1 MFEFKDEFK
10 YLFYRRMSTQMS
22 IILLQCVL
30 QVDHF
35 QEALFG
41 YFCAP
46 FIKGGYFG
54 MLMNT
59 RLLSWLILLALVLT
73 WGSSFILI
81 KRGLLYFDPVT
92 VGSLRVVITFLF
104 LLPLA
109 LMRIHRHDI
118 KSLGWLALA
127 GFVGNLFPAFL
138 FAKAQTGIDS
148 ATAGMLNSLTPLFTM
163 VVGFLVF
170 GIRVKPIQVIGVL
183 IGLAGAIGLIRIS
196 GGNSFTFNIY
206 YAAFVVA
213 ATIMYAINVNLIKA
227 KLSHIDSLS
236 ITSIAFFMA
245 GLPALVIL
253 LFFSDFKM
261 IATTTADWYIGL
273 GYLTVLAVV
282 GTGLAMIAFNKLIK
296 MTSPVFASSVTYMM
310 PLVALMWGVIDGE
323 HFNMEYMLWIAMIIG
338 GVLLVNHNRKPRLT
352 PKVPTEKGPA

>member
-1 MFEFKDEFK
+1 MI
-10 YLFYRRMSTQMS
+10 T
-22 IILLQCVL
+22 II
-30 QVDHF
+30 
-35 QEALFG
+35 G

-46 FIKGGYFG
+46 LFPCLNGSKP
-54 MLMNT
+54 MNT

-81 KRGLLYFDPVT
+81 KRGLLYFDPIT

-109 LMRIHRHDI
+109 LMRIRRQDFR
-118 KSLGWLALA
+118 SLGWLALA
-127 GFVGNLFPAFL
+127 GFVGNLIPAFL

-170 GIRVKPIQVIGVL
+170 GIRVKPTQVIGVL

-196 GGNSFTFNIY
+196 GGNNFSFNIY
-206 YAAFVVA
+206 YAAFVIT

-227 KLSHIDSLS
+227 KLNHIDSLS

-245 GLPALVIL
+245 GLPALLIL
-253 LFFSDFKM
+253 ILFSNFKTVVTE
-261 IATTTADWYIGL
+261 TTDWHIGL
-273 GYLTVLAVV
+273 AYLTVLAIV

-323 HFNMEYMLWIAMIIG
+323 HFNLEYLLWIAMIIG
-338 GVLLVNHNRKPRLT
+338 GVLLVNQNRKPRLT
-352 PKVPTEKGPA
+352 PKVPKEKGPV